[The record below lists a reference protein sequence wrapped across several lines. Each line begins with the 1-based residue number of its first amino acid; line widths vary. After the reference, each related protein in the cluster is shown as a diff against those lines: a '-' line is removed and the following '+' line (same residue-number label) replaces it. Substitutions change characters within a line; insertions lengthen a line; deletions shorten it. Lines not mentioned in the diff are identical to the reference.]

1 MTENQI
7 IYSVTGDEDGIE
19 AKHGASLCYAPLGGI
34 KGCAFGSDCDCLD
47 DSEREVRDCKT
58 GTSVRTRRSNADD
71 PKTTNTEGE
80 HK

>member
-7 IYSVTGDEDGIE
+7 IYSVTGDEDGYRSE
-19 AKHGASLCYAPLGGI
+19 TRCLAVLRPTGGI
-34 KGCAFGSDCDCLD
+34 EG
-47 DSEREVRDCKT
+47 
-58 GTSVRTRRSNADD
+58 SNADD